1 MAKYHNHSTIIIYTS
16 STFKQGFKMTKFTKL
31 AMVALFGITMVTTT
45 ASAGD
50 AAKGLKL
57 FSKKLKGVCE
67 MSGADFAKKHTTDE
81 WTAII
86 EGGKMAAEI
95 TAICGD
101 DAKIKD
107 KLVPFIG
114 DFAVEYSSDSGNV
127 PSC

>member
-1 MAKYHNHSTIIIYTS
+1 
-16 STFKQGFKMTKFTKL
+16 MTKFTKL
-31 AMVALFGITMVTTT
+31 ALVALFGMAMVTTT

-57 FSKKLKGVCE
+57 YSKKLKEACE

-86 EGGKMAAEI
+86 EEGKMADEI
-95 TAICGD
+95 KAICGD
-101 DAKIKD
+101 DAEIKE

>member
-1 MAKYHNHSTIIIYTS
+1 
-16 STFKQGFKMTKFTKL
+16 MTKFSKL
-31 AMVALFGITMVTTT
+31 ALAALFSMAVMTTT

-57 FSKKLKGVCE
+57 YSKKLKDSCE

-81 WTAII
+81 WTEII
-86 EGGKMAAEI
+86 EGGTMAAEI

-101 DAKIKD
+101 DAKIKE
-107 KLVPFIG
+107 KLIPFIG